1 MADETEVTKTES
13 ETDKTETTTGGNGE
27 EQTTGEKPRTLEEAM
42 ALIEKISGSLTEAN
56 NEAAKRR
63 KALKKFED
71 EETKRKTAD
80 EEKRKS
86 ELTEAEKLKQDKAD
100 LAAKLEKQEAD
111 FKAER
116 IKNAVELAATKMKF
130 HKPEQAYR
138 LAELKDVDIEDG
150 KIVGVE
156 AALKELAKE
165 SPHLINTEQT
175 TSTNIDATS
184 RTTGKP
190 TMTDEEKAQLADLY
204 GVKPQYIK

>member
-1 MADETEVTKTES
+1 MADETETNTES
-13 ETDKTETTTGGNGE
+13 EKDAKPETEKVEGE
-27 EQTTGEKPRTLEEAM
+27 QQTEAKKPKTLEEAL
-42 ALIEKISGSLTEAN
+42 ALIDKTTFALSEAN
-56 NEAAKRR
+56 AEAAKRR

-71 EETKRKTAD
+71 EETKRKQAD

-86 ELTEAEKLKQDKAD
+86 ELSDVEKLKQETA
-100 LAAKLEKQEAD
+100 EKDRLLKQQAEE

-116 IKNAVELAATKMKF
+116 IKSAVELAATKMNF

-138 LAELKDVDIEDG
+138 LADLKEVDIEDG

-156 AALKELAKE
+156 EALKALAKD
-165 SPHLINTEQT
+165 SPHLIKSEQT
-175 TSTNIDATS
+175 TGTEIDATR

-190 TMTDEEKAQLADLY
+190 VMTDDEKAKLADLY